1 MGHPHGSERIEQNGS
16 ESIVNTKIL
25 FFTMFSLSMLP
36 RLALGSDGGGVLVP
50 ANVPHEAWDALLKKY
65 VNDRGLVAYADW
77 KKNQAD
83 VQALDDYLK
92 QFAEK
97 PQTPAGR
104 NDAAASLINL
114 YNATTIKWILSN
126 YPTESIQ
133 ALTDSFSAKRHE
145 IGGANVSLDDI
156 ENNTLRPF
164 LGYRAH
170 AVLVCAARTCP
181 PLQRFAYTGAQLDQQ
196 IDTAYGAWLARDDLN
211 QFLPDKKKVEIS
223 SIFNWFK
230 NDFDQTGGAKQVLVK
245 YAPQQY
251 HDFLAGGDYEISY
264 LPYNWGLNDQ
274 GDHGKDYGRNQ
285 MIWDWVLNVLH
296 LRK

>member
-36 RLALGSDGGGVLVP
+36 RLGLGSDGGGVLVP

-83 VQALDDYLK
+83 LQALDDYLK

-97 PQTPAGR
+97 PQTPASG

-133 ALTDSFSAKRHE
+133 ALKDSFSAKRHE

-170 AVLVCAARTCP
+170 AVLVCAARSCP

-264 LPYNWGLNDQ
+264 LPYNWGLND
-274 GDHGKDYGRNQ
+274 
-285 MIWDWVLNVLH
+285 